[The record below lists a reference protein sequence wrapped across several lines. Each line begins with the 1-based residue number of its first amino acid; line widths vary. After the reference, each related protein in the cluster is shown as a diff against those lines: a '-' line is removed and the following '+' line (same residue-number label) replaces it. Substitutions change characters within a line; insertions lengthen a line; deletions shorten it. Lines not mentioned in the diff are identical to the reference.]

1 MIFSAIILSLLSL
14 LVATE
19 PESADMPV
27 PPSPEPPPQPLRKP
41 LPERDQVPPSEQIA
55 A

>member
-1 MIFSAIILSLLSL
+1 MISAIIILALLSL

-19 PESADMPV
+19 PEHADNPA
-27 PPSPEPPPQPLRKP
+27 PPSPEPPLRPANKKP
-41 LPERDQVPPSEQIA
+41 RTEETAKPGRLA

>member
-19 PESADMPV
+19 PESADAPV
-27 PPSPEPPPQPLRKP
+27 PPAPEPPVKPLRNSSA
-41 LPERDQVPPSEQIA
+41 ERDHPSSEQIA

>member
-19 PESADMPV
+19 PESADSSV
-27 PPSPEPPPQPLRKP
+27 PPSPEPPLEPLRKP
-41 LPERDQVPPSEQIA
+41 AAEKDHPSSEQIA